1 MVHCHQCS
9 CAAFG
14 IMVGILARNLALCL
28 GKNKVL
34 RDVSLTVDPGKS
46 LVLMGQS
53 GVGKSVLVRALLGL
67 LPREKGTVELG
78 NFITTP
84 DSVLPPLDFFQQT
97 GVVFQSYALFD
108 SLRVW
113 ENVAFRI
120 KGSDRTRRERAAR
133 LLHQVELSDATLDL
147 YPNTLSGGMKRRVSI
162 ARSIALSPKF
172 LFFDEPTEG
181 LDPIL
186 SHTISVLIRKVI
198 TQLQATAITISHDIH
213 SATHIG
219 DHIALLHDGVLGWHG
234 KSNELHRTTHPIMRR
249 FIEYS
254 TGS

>member
-1 MVHCHQCS
+1 
-9 CAAFG
+9 
-14 IMVGILARNLALCL
+14 MVGILARNIVLSL
-28 GKNKVL
+28 GKKTIL
-34 RDVSLTVDPGKS
+34 RDVSLTVEAGKS

-53 GVGKSVLVRALLGL
+53 GVGKSVLMRALLGL
-67 LPREKGTVELG
+67 LPREQGLIDLG
-78 NFITTP
+78 GYKTTP
-84 DSVLPPLDFFQQT
+84 ECALPPVSFFQKT

-120 KGSDRTRRERAAR
+120 TGSDRTRRERAAR
-133 LLHQVELSDATLDL
+133 LLHQVELSDATLDV

-186 SHTISVLIRKVI
+186 SHTISLLIRKVI

-219 DHIALLHDGVLGWHG
+219 DDIALLHDGVVGWQG
-234 KSNELHRTTHPIMRR
+234 KSSQLHAATHPIMRR
-249 FIEYS
+249 FVDCS
-254 TGS
+254 TGWK

>member
-1 MVHCHQCS
+1 MM
-9 CAAFG
+9 
-14 IMVGILARNLALCL
+14 IGILARNIALKL
-28 GKNKVL
+28 GEKTIL
-34 RDVSLTVDPGKS
+34 RDVSLSVPRGKS

-53 GVGKSVLVRALLGL
+53 GVGKSVLLSALLGL
-67 LPREKGTVELG
+67 LPREKGVVELG
-78 NFITTP
+78 DYTTTP
-84 DSVLPPLDFFQQT
+84 ESALPPVAFFQKT

-120 KGSDRTRRERAAR
+120 TGSDRTRRERAAR
-133 LLHQVELSDATLDL
+133 LLHQVELPEGTLDV

-162 ARSIALSPKF
+162 ARSIALSPQF

-186 SHTISVLIRKVI
+186 SQTISLLIRKVI
-198 TQLQATAITISHDIH
+198 TQLQATAITISHDVH

-219 DHIALLHDGVLGWHG
+219 DHIALLHDGTVGWHG
-234 KSNELHRTTHPIMRR
+234 QANELHKSTHPIMRR
-249 FIEYS
+249 FVECS